1 MNPENRANP
10 VLLILSARAPA
21 YAQLVGE
28 ALPDLP
34 LAATTGV
41 DEARALGRNYPIV
54 LGDPGLVRRVLDD
67 LPALR
72 WVQSTWAGVDA
83 LLQPG
88 LRRDY
93 VLTNVRGVF
102 GPAIAE
108 YVLGYALM
116 HERLGFRRYRAQ
128 QARTWDPAPPGSL
141 QGRTLGILGVGS
153 IGAHLAAA
161 VKPFGVR
168 LLGYTLHSE
177 DCPAVDRY
185 YHGADL
191 HVFAAACDYLV
202 CTLPNTPQTYHL
214 IDAAL
219 LAAMQPHAVLINV
232 GRGATVDERALVAAL
247 ESGSL
252 GGAVLDVFE
261 QEPLPPDHPLWRQEN
276 VIVTPHLAGHIEHHF
291 DNVVELFAENLRRY
305 RAGEPLLN
313 LVERKLG
320 Y

>member
-1 MNPENRANP
+1 MNPNDLFHP
-10 VLLILSARAPA
+10 VLLILSARAVA
-21 YAQLVGE
+21 YAQLVRE

-34 LAATTGV
+34 LAETTDV
-41 DEARALGRNYPIV
+41 EEARALGRGAPLV

-67 LPALR
+67 LPALQ
-72 WVQSTWAGVDA
+72 WVQSTWAGVDV
-83 LLQPG
+83 LLQSG

-102 GPAIAE
+102 GPAVAE

-168 LLGYTLHSE
+168 VLGYTLGSE

-185 YHGADL
+185 YHGGDL
-191 HVFAAACDYLV
+191 HAFAAACDYLV

-232 GRGATVDERALVAAL
+232 GRGATVDEGALVAAL
-247 ESGSL
+247 ESGRL

-261 QEPLPPDHPLWRQEN
+261 QEPLPSDHPLWTLPNVLITSHTAAVSFPQQIAPIFVEN
-276 VIVTPHLAGHIEHHF
+276 YHRWA
-291 DNVVELFAENLRRY
+291 
-305 RAGEPLLN
+305 AGESLRY
-313 LVERKLG
+313 VVDFKKG